1 MAKAGGK
8 RGRKKAEDAL
18 SRKATQHHDFV
29 GQAEADRA
37 QSRAVEEA
45 RIERDHRELE
55 KEVVQEMASELEQI
69 SGVAQSTATSGEP
82 PVREPRVAETGANR
96 QDAAPQGAVR
106 DAIDLLRRGAPEAFD
121 ALRAKAEERIEE
133 MPWPVK
139 TAIHLTERAFGLAL
153 WPVRASV
160 HLMGRVLETPAALLR
175 ILLTRRTA

>member
-37 QSRAVEEA
+37 QSRAVEKA

-106 DAIDLLRRGAPEAFD
+106 DAIDLLRRGAPDAF
-121 ALRAKAEERIEE
+121 
-133 MPWPVK
+133 W
-139 TAIHLTERAFGLAL
+139 
-153 WPVRASV
+153 
-160 HLMGRVLETPAALLR
+160 
-175 ILLTRRTA
+175 RRPRPCSGSS

>member
-8 RGRKKAEDAL
+8 RASKKAEDAL
-18 SRKATQHHDFV
+18 SRKATHHHDFV

-37 QSRAVEEA
+37 QSRAVEQA

-55 KEVVQEMASELEQI
+55 KEVVQEMASELEQMA
-69 SGVAQSTATSGEP
+69 GAAQPAASTNSAPREQPASEP
-82 PVREPRVAETGANR
+82 TRIRP
-96 QDAAPQGAVR
+96 PQSQGSVR
-106 DAIDLLRRGAPEAFD
+106 DAIDLLRRGAPEALD
-121 ALRAKAEERIEE
+121 ALRAKAEERLEG

-153 WPVRASV
+153 WPVRTGV